1 MCTHAEPHFI
11 PTDVSHG
18 CVAANE
24 QRSTKLRAPDQEHQT
39 FTLVWFDWRVQ
50 KSHREALG
58 SRFSSVKGKHAN
70 FIPSETLSTI
80 YSNNEAAS
88 IYMLLAGKD
97 GIQAE
102 AGEAAW
108 APPASVESVVST
120 QDDSSGNWG
129 REARFGAYHTTGRY
143 ISFGTL
149 QVVSPLRER
158 LRWLCQD
165 LAVTEEECRR
175 NGHKIRGA
183 RVQPH
188 CCFLG
193 TGVLI
198 LTDLSIGWELPA
210 LLREKMRCPRGTGR
224 KALLAWY
231 APNVSCHVTAE
242 GFQQYFF
249 FTQEKKCRKKAPSSI
264 MTLVRQVCVADSPE
278 MMLRCST
285 NTCTW
290 QWKLACLWDV

>member
-1 MCTHAEPHFI
+1 MCTHAELHFI

-24 QRSTKLRAPDQEHQT
+24 QRSTKLRAPNQEHQT

-70 FIPSETLSTI
+70 FIPSESLSTI

-120 QDDSSGNWG
+120 RMTPQATGEERHDLEPTTPRGDISASALCRWCLLSENAFDGS
-129 REARFGAYHTTGRY
+129 ARTWR
-143 ISFGTL
+143 S
-149 QVVSPLRER
+149 Q
-158 LRWLCQD
+158 
-165 LAVTEEECRR
+165 RR
-175 NGHKIRGA
+175 NAG
-183 RVQPH
+183 
-188 CCFLG
+188 
-193 TGVLI
+193 
-198 LTDLSIGWELPA
+198 E
-210 LLREKMRCPRGTGR
+210 M
-224 KALLAWY
+224 
-231 APNVSCHVTAE
+231 VTRLE
-242 GFQQYFF
+242 G
-249 FTQEKKCRKKAPSSI
+249 QEC
-264 MTLVRQVCVADSPE
+264 SPIAA
-278 MMLRCST
+278 S
-285 NTCTW
+285 
-290 QWKLACLWDV
+290 